1 MTRINLLPWR
11 ETHRREKNN
20 EFFVVL
26 GLCMAVAAGVGF
38 AGFKYVQDKVTFQD
52 RRNARL
58 DREIALLQEELREIK
73 ALERTK
79 NDLLERMEIIQKLQG
94 ERPQIV
100 HAFQEAALNVPDGV
114 YLTDMKQVAGN
125 RIEIQGRAE
134 SNARVSALMR
144 RMDRSEYFSD
154 PRLEIIQA
162 NEDESISTFKLSV
175 VQTKPKGDDG
185 EEVPVDGA

>member
-26 GLCMAVAAGVGF
+26 GLCMALAAGVGF
-38 AGFKYVQDKVTFQD
+38 AGFKYAEDKVDFQD

-58 DREIALLQEELREIK
+58 DTEIALLQEELAAIK
-73 ALERTK
+73 TLEKTK

-100 HAFQEAALNVPDGV
+100 HTFHEAAVNIPDGV
-114 YLTDMKQVAGN
+114 YLTAMKQVGES
-125 RIEIQGRAE
+125 RLVVEGRAE

-144 RMDRSEYFSD
+144 RMDRSEYFAK
-154 PRLEIIQA
+154 PRLEVIEADQ
-162 NEDESISTFKLSV
+162 NDRISTFRLSV
-175 VQTKPKGDDG
+175 IQERPKTGESVDDG
-185 EEVPVDGA
+185 I